1 MAGSLDRGV
10 SLCGLGTKVHYYIKN
25 VVGRPFHINI
35 IARIRLFVSRVVD
48 YLASVY
54 FCILVYT

>member
-10 SLCGLGTKVHYYIKN
+10 SLCGLETKVHYYIKN

-35 IARIRLFVSRVVD
+35 IARQIRL
-48 YLASVY
+48 LSVG
-54 FCILVYT
+54 